1 MGKIKQRLMLTML
14 NIVTV
19 AFVTSVFGVCWLWF
33 YAQAAQ
39 VGTWETWCV
48 IALFCV
54 IYCLMCHA
62 YDAFEVALQG
72 LRETVGSQLLALL
85 VTHIILYCVTCLLVR
100 RAAAPLPFLA
110 SWIVGTVCAAL
121 WSAVKRKWY
130 FSACPAKRSVIVYD
144 GYTNVC
150 DMIAQYGLEK
160 NFAVTDAVEIEACLA
175 DLSVLDGAEV
185 VFLSNVSSDDRNEIL
200 KYCVARNTEVYL
212 TPRIGDTLMQSARQV
227 RLFHLP
233 VLCVGGYQ
241 PPILYLA
248 LKRAFD
254 LLASALALLLLS
266 PVFLITAICIKVC
279 DGGPVFYTQE
289 RLTKGGK
296 VFKIH
301 KFRSMRVDA
310 EKDGVARLSTG
321 AHDDR
326 ITPVGRVI
334 RKLHID
340 ELPQLVDI
348 LRGDLS
354 VVGPRPERPEI
365 AAQYEAIMPE
375 FRLRLQAKA
384 GLTGCAQVY
393 GKYNTRPYDK
403 LKMDLMYIAH
413 PSVLQDLRLCFL
425 TVKTIFLPESTEGV
439 AEGQTTAETDQ
450 TKRAKRETV
459 PLNKAYAQSRL
470 EHIS

>member
-1 MGKIKQRLMLTML
+1 MGKIKPRLLLTAFNL
-14 NIVTV
+14 VNIVF
-19 AFVTSVFGVCWLWF
+19 AAAIFGLCWRWF
-33 YAQAAQ
+33 YAPAAQ
-39 VGTWETWCV
+39 TGSWEIWCV

-54 IYCLMCHA
+54 IYCLMSRA

-85 VTHIILYCVTCLLVR
+85 ITHVILYCVTCLLVR
-100 RAAAPLPFLA
+100 RAAAPLPLLA
-110 SWIVGTVCAAL
+110 SWAVSTICAAL

-144 GYTNVC
+144 GYTNVG
-150 DMIAQYGLEK
+150 DMIGLYGLEK
-160 NFAVTDAVEIEACLA
+160 NFTVTDAVEIEACLA

-185 VFLSNVSSDDRNEIL
+185 VFLSNVSSGNRNEIL
-200 KYCVARNTEVYL
+200 KYCVARGVQVYM
-212 TPRIGDTLMQSARQV
+212 TPRIGDTLMQAARQV

-233 VLCVGGYQ
+233 ALCVEGYR
-241 PPILYLA
+241 PSLLYLA

-254 LLASALALLLLS
+254 LLASALALLILS
-266 PVFLITAICIKVC
+266 PVFLVTAICIKVC

-296 VFKIH
+296 IFKIH
-301 KFRSMRVDA
+301 KFRSMHVDA

-321 AHDDR
+321 DHDDR
-326 ITPVGRVI
+326 VTPVGRAL

-403 LKMDLMYIAH
+403 LRMDLIYIAH
-413 PSVLQDLRLCFL
+413 PSVIADLRICFA
-425 TVKTIFLPESTEGV
+425 TVKAIFLPESTEGV
-439 AEGQTTAETDQ
+439 AGGQTTAETRSQKKSAKAEKAKMAQ
-450 TKRAKRETV
+450 T
-459 PLNKAYAQSRL
+459 L
-470 EHIS
+470 

>member
-39 VGTWETWCV
+39 TGTWETWCV

-54 IYCLMCHA
+54 IYCLMCRA

-85 VTHIILYCVTCLLVR
+85 VTHIILYCVICLLVR
-100 RAAAPLPFLA
+100 RAAAPLPLLA
-110 SWIVGTVCAAL
+110 SWIVSTVCAAL

-130 FSACPAKRSVIVYD
+130 FSTCPAKRSVIVYD
-144 GYTNVC
+144 GYTNVG

-185 VFLSNVSSDDRNEIL
+185 VFLSNVSSGDRNEIL
-200 KYCVARNTEVYL
+200 KYCVARGMEVYM

-301 KFRSMRVDA
+301 KFRSMRVNA
-310 EKDGVARLSTG
+310 EEDGVARLSTG
-321 AHDDR
+321 DCDGR

-348 LRGDLS
+348 LRGNLS

-365 AAQYEAIMPE
+365 AAQYERFMPE

>member
-1 MGKIKQRLMLTML
+1 MEKIKPRAALTTL
-14 NIVTV
+14 NIVSI
-19 AFVTSVFGVCWLWF
+19 ALAAAIFGLCWLWF

-39 VGTWETWCV
+39 TGAWEIWCV
-48 IALFCV
+48 IAVFCV
-54 IYCLMCHA
+54 IYCLMCRA
-62 YDAFEVALQG
+62 YDAFEVAPQG
-72 LRETVGSQLLALL
+72 LRETIGSQLLALL
-85 VTHIILYCVTCLLVR
+85 ITHIILYCVTCLLVR
-100 RAAAPLPFLA
+100 RAAAPLPLLA
-110 SWIVGTVCAAL
+110 SWVVSTVCAAL

-130 FSACPAKRSVIVYD
+130 FSACPARRSVIVYD
-144 GYTNVC
+144 GYTNVG

-175 DLSVLDGAEV
+175 DISVLDGAEV
-185 VFLSNVSSDDRNEIL
+185 VFLSNVSSGDRNDIL
-200 KYCVARNTEVYL
+200 KYCVARNMAVYM

-233 VLCVGGYQ
+233 ALCVEGYR
-241 PPILYLA
+241 PSLAYLT

-254 LLASALALLLLS
+254 LLASLLALLILS
-266 PVFLITAICIKVC
+266 PVFLITAICIKAC
-279 DGGPVFYTQE
+279 DGGSVLYSQE
-289 RLTKGGK
+289 RLTKDGK
-296 VFKIH
+296 IFKIH
-301 KFRSMRVDA
+301 KFRSMHVDA
-310 EKDGVARLSTG
+310 ENDGVARLSTG
-321 AHDDR
+321 DHDDR

-384 GLTGCAQVY
+384 GLTGYAQVN

-403 LKMDLMYIAH
+403 LRMDLMYIAR
-413 PSVLQDLRLCFL
+413 PSVVSDLCICFATL
-425 TVKTIFLPESTEGV
+425 KAIFVPESTKGV
-439 AEGQTTAETDQ
+439 AEGADHSGYPQPEKECKSGKSKNGSDSL
-450 TKRAKRETV
+450 R
-459 PLNKAYAQSRL
+459 
-470 EHIS
+470 

>member
-39 VGTWETWCV
+39 TGTWETWCV

-54 IYCLMCHA
+54 IYCLMCRA

-85 VTHIILYCVTCLLVR
+85 VTHIILYCVACLLVR
-100 RAAAPLPFLA
+100 RAAAPLPLLA
-110 SWIVGTVCAAL
+110 SWIVSTVCAAL

-144 GYTNVC
+144 GYTNVG

-185 VFLSNVSSDDRNEIL
+185 VFLSNVSSGDRNEIL
-200 KYCVARNTEVYL
+200 KYCVARDTEVYL
-212 TPRIGDTLMQSARQV
+212 TPRIGDTLMQGARQV

-233 VLCVGGYQ
+233 VLCVGGYH
-241 PPILYLA
+241 PPLSYLF
-248 LKRAFD
+248 LKRTFD
-254 LLASALALLLLS
+254 LLTSLLALLLLS
-266 PVFLITAICIKVC
+266 PVLLVTAICIKVC

-301 KFRSMRVDA
+301 KFRSMRVNA
-310 EKDGVARLSTG
+310 EEDGVARLSTG
-321 AHDDR
+321 NHDDR

-348 LRGDLS
+348 LRGNLS

-365 AAQYEAIMPE
+365 AAQYERFMPE

>member
-39 VGTWETWCV
+39 TGAWETWCV

-54 IYCLMCHA
+54 IYCLMCRA

-100 RAAAPLPFLA
+100 RAAAPLPLLA
-110 SWIVGTVCAAL
+110 SWIVSTVCAAL

-144 GYTNVC
+144 GYTNVG

-175 DLSVLDGAEV
+175 DLSVLDGAEA
-185 VFLSNVSSDDRNEIL
+185 VFLSNVSSGDRNEIL
-200 KYCVARNTEVYL
+200 KYCVARGMEVYM

-233 VLCVGGYQ
+233 ALCVRGYQ
-241 PPILYLA
+241 PPVLYLA

-301 KFRSMRVDA
+301 KFRSMRVNA
-310 EKDGVARLSTG
+310 EEDGVARLSTG
-321 AHDDR
+321 NCDGR

-365 AAQYEAIMPE
+365 AAQYERFMPE